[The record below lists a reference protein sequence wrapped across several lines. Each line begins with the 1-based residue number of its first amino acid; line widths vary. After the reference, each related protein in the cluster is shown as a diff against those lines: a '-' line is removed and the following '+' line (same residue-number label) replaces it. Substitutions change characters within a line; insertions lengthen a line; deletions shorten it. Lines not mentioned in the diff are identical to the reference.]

1 MSQAAP
7 ALSPIG
13 RRAQNR
19 RNLAPNKKFPWK
31 KISPQQRRG
40 PDMAEFEQQEI
51 PFKERR
57 LRSTKLRRGI
67 FLLPSMFTVANL
79 LCGYYAVVACF
90 MGGSDQFDRAA
101 KAIGFAILFD
111 SLDGRVARMT
121 GTTSEFG
128 VQFDSLADVVSFG
141 VAPALMAYAWGV
153 RSLPGQGTLAIE
165 QLSQLGWICCLA
177 FLICC
182 AWRLARFNV
191 QGMAPGGSKSFVGL
205 PTPAAA
211 GVIAAFV
218 HGFKTPLHSEGW
230 AMAWLFL
237 TAGLGRLMTCTIR
250 YYSFKDV
257 PWTRRQRSLTIVLV
271 CLLFVIVLKYSEIVL
286 VIFAAGYAA
295 GGVILQLVRIIRQRM
310 VSRTA

>member
-1 MSQAAP
+1 
-7 ALSPIG
+7 
-13 RRAQNR
+13 
-19 RNLAPNKKFPWK
+19 
-31 KISPQQRRG
+31 
-40 PDMAEFEQQEI
+40 MAEFEQQEI

-79 LCGYYAVVACF
+79 LCGYYAVVASF
-90 MGGSDQFDRAA
+90 VGGPEEFDRAA

-153 RSLPGQGTLAIE
+153 RSLPGQDTLAVE
-165 QLSQLGWICCLA
+165 QISQVGWICCLL

-191 QGMAPGGSKSFVGL
+191 QGMAPGSSKNFVGL

-218 HGFKTPLHSEGW
+218 HGLKTPLHDERW
-230 AMAWLFL
+230 AMVWLFVL
-237 TAGLGRLMTCTIR
+237 APLGPPMPTPLPSHTSNHAPST
-250 YYSFKDV
+250 
-257 PWTRRQRSLTIVLV
+257 P
-271 CLLFVIVLKYSEIVL
+271 
-286 VIFAAGYAA
+286 
-295 GGVILQLVRIIRQRM
+295 
-310 VSRTA
+310 